1 MHIHYNKQVYIFVYE
16 LYVFDSRC
24 WSGSYPVLEQLLCS
38 AGVTLRRYPMSGEKE
53 KPSKMVGGVKSH
65 LESNPIPAREAQSA
79 QTYLVHIRRPLR
91 D

>member
-1 MHIHYNKQVYIFVYE
+1 MY
-16 LYVFDSRC
+16 LTG
-24 WSGSYPVLEQLLCS
+24 GSYPVLEQLLCS